1 MQYAVLVPGLPP
13 WPSSRWW
20 CWAGCAPP
28 CLSSSARWSTAPG
41 ISTPNTSQPPGS
53 GPWRAL
59 SPAGPLPF
67 LRRGGGSGRRL
78 LRRTNCL
85 LSTILLAA
93 ELFGGEGL
101 PLFALAAAVSY
112 RLSGYTGLYSEQEI
126 VYAKHIP
133 REIDKKAE

>member
-1 MQYAVLVPGLPP
+1 MAQAEFISAEHVQSNGVPTAYAVSGVPG
-13 WPSSRWW
+13 PSPS
-20 CWAGCAPP
+20 
-28 CLSSSARWSTAPG
+28 
-41 ISTPNTSQPPGS
+41 
-53 GPWRAL
+53 
-59 SPAGPLPF
+59 F
-67 LRRGGGSGRRL
+67 GGVVGLAAVFCGV
-78 LRRTNCL
+78 TNCL

-93 ELFGGEGL
+93 ELFGGEVL